1 MKRIFLSSVCLLALF
16 LAGCTGSTGSVD
28 PSAQTTPVLSATAEI
43 YLLADTP
50 EPTASPTPEPTPT
63 PAPTD
68 YYGQRV
74 RDNLFMDQEELRLVS
89 FSGGIDLYESPS
101 KSADSVSLLNRVT
114 DRSRSELI
122 VLSEVT
128 SENDKLFYQVQSAF
142 SDDTG
147 YVLASDTRDSRL
159 AESGVSGYALMQC
172 PGCSLMKSADEESD
186 VLAQESYHAVRILGE
201 YRDYYYVR
209 TEDGNF
215 GYVLPG
221 QLKSVTTEEL
231 EEYLA
236 AGVVPA
242 ASEAFDLENLIDYAQ
257 SQAQA
262 SSTEELLIDALTRQG
277 MFFLPGYYE
286 FYQKNLQDR
295 ELYPHEY
302 REDVYN
308 SLLFKLWNSAG
319 NLVYYEGHQTQW
331 DYVPADEPLERG
343 DLLFFSEYGSGD
355 TAVVENYEIVFRG
368 RDSGYITACGLY
380 LGDGEMLWVSNG
392 NVEVVENLTTSTLWQ
407 YFDSAR
413 RIHTEVTD
421 VKSHLIETVIASA
434 YDRLGTPYNNF
445 CRMGE
450 DSYDCSGLVGW
461 ALRRAGVTQVRGGIK
476 QFRETTASGLCHL
489 EKLYMGDLTL
499 ELQLVSKSSGDQ
511 EDIPL
516 LERGN
521 LVFLLGESQPRISH
535 VMIYLG
541 GMRVIHSTTVTD
553 VYRGT
558 LVAGFREELQGLY
571 SNAIRIVNID

>member
-1 MKRIFLSSVCLLALF
+1 MKRICLLYICLPVLL
-16 LAGCTGSTGSVD
+16 LAGCSGAGAPKD
-28 PSAQTTPVLSATAEI
+28 QSAEATPVLSASAEI
-43 YLLADTP
+43 YLIANTP
-50 EPTASPTPEPTPT
+50 EPTPVPTPEPTPT
-63 PAPTD
+63 PAPKD

-74 RDNLFMDQEELRLVS
+74 RDNLLMDQQEIRLVA
-89 FSGGIDLYESPS
+89 FSSGIELYDAPN
-101 KSADSVSLLNRVT
+101 KSADSITLLNRVT

-142 SDDTG
+142 SEDTG

-159 AESGVSGYALMQC
+159 AANGVSGYAMMQC
-172 PGCSLMKSADEESD
+172 PGCSLMKSPDEESD
-186 VLAQESYHAVRILGE
+186 VLSQESYHAVRILGD

-209 TEDGNF
+209 TQDGNF

-221 QLKSVTTEEL
+221 QLKSITTEEL

-242 ASEAFDLENLIDYAQ
+242 GAEAFDMEDFIDYALN
-257 SQAQA
+257 QAQA
-262 SSTEELLIDALTRQG
+262 SSTEELLVDALTRQG

-286 FYQKNLQDR
+286 FYQKDFQNR
-295 ELYPHEY
+295 EIYPHEY

-319 NLVYYEGHQTQW
+319 NLVYYEGNPTQW
-331 DYVPADEPLERG
+331 DYVPADARLERG
-343 DLLFFSEYGSGD
+343 DILFFSEYGAGD
-355 TAVVENYEIVFRG
+355 TAVVEKYEIVFRG

-380 LGDGEMLWVSNG
+380 LGDGRMLWVRNG
-392 NVEVVENLTTSTLWQ
+392 TAEVLENLTNAAIWQ

-421 VKSHLIETVIASA
+421 VKAHLIETMIASA

-450 DSYDCSGLVGW
+450 DSFDCSGLVGW
-461 ALRRAGVTQVRGGIK
+461 ALRRAGVTQLRSRVK

-489 EKLYMGDLTL
+489 ETLYMGELTL
-499 ELQLVSKSSGDQ
+499 EMQLVSKSSGEQ

-516 LERGN
+516 LERGD
-521 LVFLLGESQPRISH
+521 LVFLLGETQPRISH

-541 GMRVIHSTTVTD
+541 DLRVIHSTTVTD

-571 SNAIRIVNID
+571 SNALRIAAID

>member
-1 MKRIFLSSVCLLALF
+1 
-16 LAGCTGSTGSVD
+16 
-28 PSAQTTPVLSATAEI
+28 
-43 YLLADTP
+43 
-50 EPTASPTPEPTPT
+50 
-63 PAPTD
+63 
-68 YYGQRV
+68 
-74 RDNLFMDQEELRLVS
+74 
-89 FSGGIDLYESPS
+89 
-101 KSADSVSLLNRVT
+101 
-114 DRSRSELI
+114 
-122 VLSEVT
+122 
-128 SENDKLFYQVQSAF
+128 
-142 SDDTG
+142 
-147 YVLASDTRDSRL
+147 
-159 AESGVSGYALMQC
+159 MQC

-516 LERGN
+516 LERGD

>member
-1 MKRIFLSSVCLLALF
+1 
-16 LAGCTGSTGSVD
+16 
-28 PSAQTTPVLSATAEI
+28 
-43 YLLADTP
+43 
-50 EPTASPTPEPTPT
+50 
-63 PAPTD
+63 
-68 YYGQRV
+68 
-74 RDNLFMDQEELRLVS
+74 
-89 FSGGIDLYESPS
+89 
-101 KSADSVSLLNRVT
+101 
-114 DRSRSELI
+114 
-122 VLSEVT
+122 
-128 SENDKLFYQVQSAF
+128 
-142 SDDTG
+142 
-147 YVLASDTRDSRL
+147 
-159 AESGVSGYALMQC
+159 
-172 PGCSLMKSADEESD
+172 MKSADEESD
-186 VLAQESYHAVRILGE
+186 VLTQESYHAVRILGE

-209 TEDGNF
+209 SEDGNF

-221 QLKSVTTEEL
+221 QLKSVTTKEL

-262 SSTEELLIDALTRQG
+262 SSTEELLVDALTRQG

-319 NLVYYEGHQTQW
+319 NLVYYDGHPTQW
-331 DYVPADEPLERG
+331 DYVPANESLERG
-343 DLLFFSEYGSGD
+343 DLLFFSEYGSSD

-368 RDSGYITACGLY
+368 RDSGCITACGLY
-380 LGDGEMLWVSNG
+380 LGNGEMLRVSNG
-392 NVEVVENLTTSTLWQ
+392 TVEVMENLTSSALWQ
-407 YFDSAR
+407 HFDSAR
-413 RIHTEVTD
+413 RVHTEVTD

-461 ALRRAGVTQVRGGIK
+461 ALRRAGVTQVRGGVK

-489 EKLYMGDLTL
+489 EKLYMGETTL
-499 ELQLVSKSSGDQ
+499 ALQLVSKSSGDK

-516 LERGN
+516 LERGD
-521 LVFLLGESQPRISH
+521 LVFLLGESHPRISH

-541 GMRVIHSTTVTD
+541 DMRVIHSTTVTD

-571 SNAIRIVNID
+571 SNALRIENID